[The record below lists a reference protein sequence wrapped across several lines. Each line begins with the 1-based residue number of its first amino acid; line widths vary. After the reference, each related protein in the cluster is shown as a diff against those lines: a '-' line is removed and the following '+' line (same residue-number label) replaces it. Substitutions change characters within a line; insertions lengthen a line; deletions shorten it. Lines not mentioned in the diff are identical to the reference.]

1 MEIERIIQLLLLSE
15 LNLPEN
21 YGKVNDKI
29 VPSVYVYSPVVSL
42 GSTDKLQIGIKSINS
57 TVVANNAYERT
68 VIVNGAETY
77 QEVKECT
84 INDIIQIDI
93 MSKNNDARTRR
104 YEVVTA
110 LTSNYAKQMQ
120 DKYNIRL
127 FDIPS
132 NVQNTQQAEGAANIY
147 RYTLTLT
154 AQYMKVYTKTI
165 DYYDKFSYNGRI
177 DKEERQFSFTLDK
190 DSKLDML

>member
-1 MEIERIIQLLLLSE
+1 MEIERILQLLLLSE

-21 YGKVNDKI
+21 YGTANNKI
-29 VPSVYVYSPVVSL
+29 IPSVYVYSPLISL
-42 GSTDKLQIGIKSINS
+42 GNTNKLQIGIKSINS
-57 TVVANNAYERT
+57 TIVANNTYERT
-68 VIVNGAETY
+68 VVIEGTETY

-84 INDIIQIDI
+84 INDMIQIDI
-93 MSKNNDARTRR
+93 MSKNNDAKNRR

-110 LTSNYAKQMQ
+110 LTSNYAKQLQ
-120 DKYNIRL
+120 DKYNVRL

-132 NVQNTQQAEGAANIY
+132 NVTNTQRAEGAANIY

-165 DYYDKFSYNGRI
+165 DYYNKFSYNGRVDNEKKQFNI
-177 DKEERQFSFTLDK
+177 NYNKKEV
-190 DSKLDML
+190 